1 MPPTTSPRLQLH
13 VLTWNLFHGRDFPP
27 DPRLFT
33 RRSRL
38 FRRAT
43 FNDTHVQ
50 VNRSLAH
57 EFAQVLAAARW
68 SVCLLQ
74 ECPPAWVKRLA
85 ETCHAS
91 AFRTLTSRNQL
102 WPLRRLAGRCN
113 PDLVGSAEGGSNV
126 ILFRQP
132 WSEIDS
138 ASMLVNPFRERR
150 LRERR
155 RMGIVRLGAG
165 PTIICVANMHLST
178 GPRPQTERELNR
190 AAAAAVAW
198 AGPEP
203 LVFGGDF
210 NVRPWSTTVY
220 GDLERRHGL
229 RAATAPDAIDH
240 LLARGMRI
248 AEPARAWTPARREL
262 QVDTPAGP
270 RRLRLSDHAPVQATF
285 VLDSARVA

>member
-1 MPPTTSPRLQLH
+1 VPSPAHSPVQLH
-13 VLTWNLFHGRDFPP
+13 ALTWNLFHGRDAPP
-27 DPRLFT
+27 DPGLFT
-33 RRSRL
+33 RRSRW

-43 FNDTHVQ
+43 LNATHVQ
-50 VNRSLAH
+50 VNRSLLR

-74 ECPPAWVKRLA
+74 ECPPAWTRPLA
-85 ETCHAS
+85 EASNAS

-102 WPLRRLAGRCN
+102 SIARRLAGRCN

-132 WSEIDS
+132 WSLVES
-138 ASMLVNPFRERR
+138 RSMLMNPLRERH

-155 RMGIVRLGAG
+155 RMGLVRLGAG
-165 PTIICVANMHLST
+165 PTTVCVGNVHLST
-178 GPRPQTERELNR
+178 GPRAQTERELNR

-198 AGPEP
+198 AAADPV
-203 LVFGGDF
+203 LLGGDF

-220 GDLERRHGL
+220 GDLYRRFGFEV
-229 RAATAPDAIDH
+229 ATAPDAIDH
-240 LLARGMRI
+240 LLVRGMRI
-248 AEPARAWTPARREL
+248 GEPPHAWTPARREL
-262 QVDTPAGP
+262 QVDTTAGP

-285 VLDSARVA
+285 VLRSTRMP